1 MPASTKIEEFPMT
14 TSEFRF
20 PGSDSPNDTISTTET
35 ASCCSTQKQATCCD
49 SSEKSAC
56 CGSEAT
62 AGGGCGC
69 Q

>member
-1 MPASTKIEEFPMT
+1 MSTA
-14 TSEFRF
+14 EFRF
-20 PGSDSPNDTISTTET
+20 PGSESPNDTTRTPET
-35 ASCCSTQKQATCCD
+35 ASCCSATKQATCCD
-49 SSEKSAC
+49 SSEKSTC

>member
-1 MPASTKIEEFPMT
+1 MT

-20 PGSDSPNDTISTTET
+20 PGSDSPSDTISMTET
-35 ASCCSTQKQATCCD
+35 AGCCSTQKQATCCD
-49 SSEKSAC
+49 SSEKSTC

-69 Q
+69 

>member
-1 MPASTKIEEFPMT
+1 MT
-14 TSEFRF
+14 TTDQFRF
-20 PGSDSPNDTISTTET
+20 PGSESPTDPTPTPEP
-35 ASCCSTQKQATCCD
+35 ASCCSATKQETCCD
-49 SSEKSAC
+49 HSEKSTC

>member
-1 MPASTKIEEFPMT
+1 MT
-14 TSEFRF
+14 SDTFQF
-20 PGSDSPNDTISTTET
+20 PGSERPADTTTATEP
-35 ASCCSTQKQATCCD
+35 ASCCRVEKQETCCD
-49 SSEKSAC
+49 HSEKSTC

>member
-1 MPASTKIEEFPMT
+1 MT

-20 PGSDSPNDTISTTET
+20 PDSDSPNDTTSTTET
-35 ASCCSTQKQATCCD
+35 ASCCSTQRQATCCD
-49 SSEKSAC
+49 SSEKSTC

-62 AGGGCGC
+62 SGGGCGC

>member
-1 MPASTKIEEFPMT
+1 MT
-14 TSEFRF
+14 TDEFQF
-20 PGSDSPNDTISTTET
+20 PGSESPTATIPATEAAGCCDS
-35 ASCCSTQKQATCCD
+35 QKQATCCD
-49 SSEKSAC
+49 SSEKSTC